1 MTMRVAIHCLA
12 AAAILGP
19 HTSTRAVAQDGAP
32 SQRGAAHAH
41 EHAEVIPSRVLVF
54 PDTRDGRRVLSVDLH
69 THSVF
74 SDGHVWPT
82 VRTWE
87 AQKDGLAAMAVT
99 EHLEYQPRRDDIP
112 HPDRNRSYQVASE
125 SAAGLE
131 ETDLIIINGAEI
143 TRKLSP
149 GHVNAVFVTDV
160 NPLLTIEDRAEDNL
174 ENAKQAIGEA
184 QRQGGFTFWNH
195 PSWSRDFPDGVL
207 VVPEEQR
214 QLFAEG
220 LIQGIEVANGHG
232 YSEATFQVALDHD
245 LVILG
250 TSDIHGLIDYDYDLA
265 AGEHRTVTLVL
276 AREKSAEAIRE
287 ALVQGQ
293 TAALYLGHVIGREP
307 QVRAVVEAALTLEA
321 GTPREGSQ
329 VLPVT
334 VRNDAPIRM
343 LLRNVGTKRFSN
355 ASDIFFVPAHSEVEV
370 TLTASPDPSAVVLP
384 VEVTNAFVGP
394 GTSLRIE
401 LRP

>member
-1 MTMRVAIHCLA
+1 MRLAIDCLA
-12 AAAILGP
+12 AAAILGAF
-19 HTSTRAVAQDGAP
+19 TSTDAAAQGAAASRP
-32 SQRGAAHAH
+32 GAAHVH
-41 EHAEVIPSRVLVF
+41 EHAEVVPSRVLVF

-87 AQKDGLAAMAVT
+87 AQRDGLAAIAVT
-99 EHLEYQPRRDDIP
+99 EHLEYQPRRSDIP
-112 HPDRNRSYQVASE
+112 HPDRNRSYQLASE
-125 SAAGLE
+125 SAAKLE
-131 ETDLIIINGAEI
+131 GADLIVINGAEI

-160 NPLLTIEDRAEDNL
+160 NPLRTIEDSSADNL
-174 ENAKQAIGEA
+174 ENAKQAMREA

-195 PSWSRDFPDGVL
+195 PSWGRDFPDGVL
-207 VVPEEQR
+207 VVPEAQR
-214 QLFAEG
+214 QLFSEG

-232 YSEATFQVALDHD
+232 YSPETFQAALDHN

-276 AREKSAEAIRE
+276 ARQKSPEAIRE
-287 ALVQGQ
+287 ALVKGE

-307 QVRAVVEAALTLEA
+307 QVRAIVESALTLIP
-321 GTPREGSQ
+321 GTPREGSR
-329 VLPVT
+329 VLPLT
-334 VRNDAPIRM
+334 IRNASPIRM
-343 LLRNVGTKRFSN
+343 ILRNVGTKRFSN
-355 ASDIFFVPAHSEVEV
+355 ASDILIVPAHGAVKV
-370 TLTASPDPSAVVLP
+370 TLTATPDPSTVVLP
-384 VEVTNAFVGP
+384 IEVSNAFIGP
-394 GTSLRIE
+394 QRSLRTE

>member
-1 MTMRVAIHCLA
+1 MKLATTCLLA
-12 AAAILGP
+12 AAAILGV
-19 HTSTRAVAQDGAP
+19 HTSSGAVTQSGAT
-32 SQRGAAHAH
+32 SHQHSAHVH

-87 AQKDGLAAMAVT
+87 AQRDGLAAMAVT

-125 SAAGLE
+125 SAARLE
-131 ETDLIIINGAEI
+131 DTDLIIINGAEI

-160 NPLLTIEDRAEDNL
+160 NPLLTIEERSEDNL
-174 ENAKQAIGEA
+174 ENAREAIREA

-195 PSWSRDFPDGVL
+195 PSWGRDFPDGVL
-207 VVPEEQR
+207 VVPEEQK

-232 YSEATFQVALDHD
+232 YSEETFQVALDHD
-245 LVILG
+245 LVVLG

-265 AGEHRTVTLVL
+265 GGEHRTVTLVL
-276 AREKSAEAIRE
+276 ARESSAEAIRD
-287 ALVQGQ
+287 ALVEGQ

-307 QVRAVVEAALTLEA
+307 QVRAVVEGALTLVP
-321 GTPREGSQ
+321 GTLREDSQ
-329 VLPVT
+329 VLPLT
-334 VRNDAPIRM
+334 IRNDAPIRM
-343 LLRNVGTKRFSN
+343 ILRNVGAKRFSN
-355 ASDIFFVPAHSEVEV
+355 ASDVVVVPAHTEVSV
-370 TLTASPDPSAVVLP
+370 RLTSSPDPSAVVLP
-384 VEVTNAFVGP
+384 VEVINAFVAP
-394 GTSLRIE
+394 GTSLR
-401 LRP
+401 LDLKP

>member
-1 MTMRVAIHCLA
+1 MRPAINWLA
-12 AAAILGP
+12 AAAMLGVQAASGAAAQQAVPHPRAP
-19 HTSTRAVAQDGAP
+19 HT
-32 SQRGAAHAH
+32 H
-41 EHAEVIPSRVLVF
+41 EHVEVVPSRVLVF
-54 PDTRDGRRVLSVDLH
+54 PDTRDGRKVLSVDLH

-87 AQKDGLAAMAVT
+87 AQRDGLAAMAVT

-112 HPDRNRSYQVASE
+112 HPDRNRSFQVASE
-125 SAAGLE
+125 SAARLE
-131 ETDLIIINGAEI
+131 ESDLIIINGAEI

-160 NPLLTIEDRAEDNL
+160 NPLLTIEKREEDNL
-174 ENAKQAIGEA
+174 ENAKRAMREA

-195 PSWSRDFPDGVL
+195 PSWGRDFPDGVL
-207 VVPEEQR
+207 VVPEQQK

-232 YSEATFQVALDHD
+232 YSEETFQAALDHE

-287 ALVQGQ
+287 ALVAGQ
-293 TAALYLGHVIGREP
+293 TTALYLGHVIGREP
-307 QVRAVVEAALTLEA
+307 QVRAVVEAALRLVP

-329 VLPVT
+329 VLPLT
-334 VRNDAPIRM
+334 LRNDAPIRM
-343 LLRNVGTKRFSN
+343 ILRNVGTKRFSN
-355 ASDIFFVPAHSEVEV
+355 ASDIVIVPAHGEVQV
-370 TLTASPDPSAVVLP
+370 SLTASPDVSSVVLP
-384 VEVTNAFVGP
+384 VEVSNAFVGP
-394 GTSLRIE
+394 GRSLRLE

>member
-1 MTMRVAIHCLA
+1 MELAINFLA
-12 AAAILGP
+12 AAAMLGLQP
-19 HTSTRAVAQDGAP
+19 AAGAVTEGEAASHQH
-32 SQRGAAHAH
+32 AAHTH
-41 EHAEVIPSRVLVF
+41 EHADVIPSRVLVF

-87 AQKDGLAAMAVT
+87 AQRDGLAAMAVT
-99 EHLEYQPRRDDIP
+99 EHLEYQPRSEDIP

-125 SAAGLE
+125 SAAKLDGAE
-131 ETDLIIINGAEI
+131 LIIINGAEI

-149 GHVNAVFVTDV
+149 GHINAVFIRDA
-160 NPLLTIEDRAEDNL
+160 NPLLTIEDRDEDNL
-174 ENAKQAIGEA
+174 ENATQALREA

-195 PSWSRDFPDGVL
+195 PYWGRDFPDGVL
-207 VVPEEQR
+207 VVPEEQKR
-214 QLFAEG
+214 LFAEG

-250 TSDIHGLIDYDYDLA
+250 TSDIHGLVDYDYDFD

-287 ALVQGQ
+287 ALVGGQ
-293 TAALYLGHVIGREP
+293 TAALFMGHVIGREP
-307 QVRAVVEAALTLEA
+307 QVRAVVEGALTLVP
-321 GTPREGSQ
+321 GTLREDSQ
-329 VLPVT
+329 VLPLT
-334 VRNDAPIRM
+334 IRNDSPIRM
-343 LLRNVGTKRFSN
+343 ILRNVGTRRFSN
-355 ASDIFFVPAHSEVEV
+355 ASDIVIVPAHGEVRV
-370 TLTASPDPSAVVLP
+370 NLTATPDPSAVVLP
-384 VEVTNAFVGP
+384 VEVVNAFVGP
-394 GTSLRIE
+394 QTSLRME
-401 LRP
+401 LKP